1 MTAPRARLPELPES
15 GWNGDNRYDW
25 LGNPF
30 EYTARN
36 MRDYGEACYRAAID
50 ERLTHP
56 AQAVDVDKVREV
68 IDGMRCVARL
78 SDYDLLVDTLN
89 GAADKLTAALPN
101 ANANGKE
108 D

>member
-30 EYTARN
+30 EYTARK

-56 AQAVDVDKVREV
+56 AQAVDVEKAA
-68 IDGMRCVARL
+68 MRL
-78 SDYDLLVDTLN
+78 GEYL
-89 GAADKLTAALPN
+89 GAYQAVYLGPESLRAAIIAALPN